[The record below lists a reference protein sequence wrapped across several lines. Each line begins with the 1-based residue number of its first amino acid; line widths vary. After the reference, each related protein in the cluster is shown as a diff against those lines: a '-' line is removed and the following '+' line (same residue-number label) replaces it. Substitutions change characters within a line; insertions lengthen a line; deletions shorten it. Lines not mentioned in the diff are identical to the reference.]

1 MVERSKMTERVYS
14 LQGRPCALAV
24 QLFAIDERYEMR

>member
-1 MVERSKMTERVYS
+1 MVRLNVAERVYS
-14 LQGRPCALAV
+14 LKGEACALAV